1 MDILPSTFINYL
13 NNCHKGYKMIIYV
26 LVRPE
31 TEYSNTFKMVLLIY
45 SGKNL
50 STRVVAGNG
59 RIWSCGGQCK
69 SAFKT
74 KDDWLLD

>member
-45 SGKNL
+45 SGKIYL
-50 STRVVAGNG
+50 HVWLPVMAGFEVVGDNVN
-59 RIWSCGGQCK
+59 RRLRQ
-69 SAFKT
+69 KT
-74 KDDWLLD
+74 IDC